1 MSRSTVEV
9 SVVIPCYNEG
19 GLLNENFKK
28 LHHELEALERS
39 FEVVFV
45 DDGSQ
50 DNTCALIKEICNAH
64 PFCSALYNEEN
75 IGRGATFMKGAD
87 QSNGNY
93 VGFLDIDLEVSSTF
107 LPDVI
112 EALDQ
117 GADVASV
124 YREYKLQWQ
133 PIFLLRALL
142 STSYKRLVRWYL
154 KLPLKDTETGFKF
167 FRKKAYLEIRKSC
180 VSNHWFWDTE
190 VMALAYW
197 SGYDVREVKG
207 EFIKNVKKR
216 STVRIIPDTL
226 AYMKEIKKFKQRMKK
241 RS

>member
-1 MSRSTVEV
+1 MSRSAVEV

-28 LHHELEALERS
+28 LCLELNSLDRS
-39 FEVVFV
+39 FEVLFV
-45 DDGSQ
+45 DDNSQ
-50 DNTCALIKEICNAH
+50 DNTCALIKEICKAH

-87 QSNGNY
+87 HSNGNY
-93 VGFLDIDLEVSSTF
+93 VGFLDIDLEVSASF

-112 EALDQ
+112 LALDQ
-117 GADVASV
+117 GADIASV
-124 YREYKLQWQ
+124 YREYKLRWQ
-133 PIFLLRALL
+133 PIFLLRAVL
-142 STSYKRLVRWYL
+142 SSVYKRLVRWYL

-167 FRKKAYLEIRKSC
+167 FRRKAYADLRRTCKSK
-180 VSNHWFWDTE
+180 HWFWDTE

-197 SGYDVREVKG
+197 SGYDIQEVKG
-207 EFIKNVKKR
+207 EFIKNVGKK

-226 AYMKEIKKFKQRMKK
+226 SYIKELKRFKGRMKN

>member
-1 MSRSTVEV
+1 
-9 SVVIPCYNEG
+9 
-19 GLLNENFKK
+19 
-28 LHHELEALERS
+28 
-39 FEVVFV
+39 
-45 DDGSQ
+45 
-50 DNTCALIKEICNAH
+50 
-64 PFCSALYNEEN
+64 
-75 IGRGATFMKGAD
+75 MKGAD

-93 VGFLDIDLEVSSTF
+93 VGFLDIDLEVSATF

-112 EALDQ
+112 EALDR

-124 YREYKLQWQ
+124 YREYKLKWQ
-133 PIFLLRALL
+133 PVFLLRALL
-142 STSYKRLVRWYL
+142 STCYKRLVRWYL
-154 KLPLKDTETGFKF
+154 KLHLKDTETGFKF
-167 FRKKAYLEIRKSC
+167 FRRKAYVEIRKSC